1 MLKIASLNCR
11 GLYKQQQAMKTS
23 QFIRYL
29 RLSGYDILVL
39 QETHASSYAIQ
50 EQLNLQMQT
59 QSSVWTHHCG
69 IVSLN
74 PKYLIHTRYIGTDNR
89 CILSDISL
97 HTNDS
102 SQSLPISNIALTILN
117 LYAPATYSSRKLFF
131 ESLTQLPPFSD
142 TLSAPN
148 SNILIMGDFNY
159 RLYKPTGIN
168 ATWTDMLHVFYHDCF
183 AADKQITFKRGHSSS
198 IIDHIFC
205 STQLFP
211 RVKSFQQE
219 FINSVWTDHS
229 LLSVDIHL
237 IQNDKGKGAWKA
249 NPHLSRLQPYR
260 DQLVEHLTSFFTSHS
275 QRPTNAQLSNQL
287 LWDSLKEEVRIFTKT
302 FQLER
307 KSWRMKQ
314 IKKLNKKRN
323 RILRT
328 YTNQGILSELLP
340 IVESQIGSLEE
351 EAAEIESLKAGKL
364 WRESGEKCAGLLK
377 RTATTRS
384 TQRYIADLFDKA
396 TGQLS
401 ISPIEKMD
409 VVHTFYQ
416 RLYTPEAIDEDAID
430 FLLGADTHRDQHR
443 ILTVTDQELLIAPF
457 TFDDIIEASKRTPN
471 KSSPGADGIPY
482 EILHILISQS
492 TFRPLILKV
501 YNGALLLSS
510 FPPSWYQSIMAL
522 LPKKGDLSDITN
534 YRPISLVNT
543 DSKIFTRLMNNRI
556 MGCSEKIINEFQSG
570 FMPGRFIAENG
581 LLSQMI
587 IEDAQANK
595 TSEHNLGLLLDQEK
609 AYDRVNLDYLRRVLI
624 HYGFPTII
632 VDSIYNLFH
641 NNRITLNIN
650 GFLSDTPV
658 LKKRGLKQGDPI
670 SCILYNFALEPLLR
684 TILDDPAFHGYS
696 FTHFS
701 IAQSHL
707 DKYSKA
713 SNAKI
718 NYHKV
723 KAISISGNNLNDHW
737 LSLLASNH
745 IPAIH
750 SRDDSQPII
759 YLGFPMIL
767 SRQQRVNFFSEFIQK
782 LHATLSIHSSR
793 SISLLGKATIA
804 NSLVLSKCW
813 YVLRVTPVSTAELK
827 QIQSVIS
834 NFINIKIFPKLSWQT
849 ISASKKLGGLGVLDP
864 SIQQQALI
872 FRWLDPILFNRD
884 CTCSIHQYIAA
895 HLQNKLRSHNL
906 NVPLLFPTS
915 RTSTNFSTLSTADML
930 IRSMDAIPRRFSL
943 SEPNPIECLLLPLP
957 AVLYNPTSS
966 SFKLPQKLKTVKVE
980 ELHQYHPEGHY
991 LSQKSIAE
999 VTPSLRIVTRKL
1011 HKAIERQLIRIEDFF
1026 YECFFQTTLTLSS
1039 PVHLAHIRSNQLNF
1053 RSFKSQ
1059 LDLGVPI
1066 DTEDLCTTTKQF
1078 RMAVQSN
1085 FAPSRIKSTL
1095 WQRFWKLALTFVQR
1109 NIIYRII
1116 YNKTPHKQL
1125 LHRIHPS
1132 QHPDS
1137 FCVICGTHTDSTD
1150 HFFFS
1155 CPQSITF
1162 WNALIQEFLWP
1173 TAITAIISATHTA
1186 AQSLL

>member
-1 MLKIASLNCR
+1 
-11 GLYKQQQAMKTS
+11 
-23 QFIRYL
+23 
-29 RLSGYDILVL
+29 
-39 QETHASSYAIQ
+39 
-50 EQLNLQMQT
+50 
-59 QSSVWTHHCG
+59 
-69 IVSLN
+69 
-74 PKYLIHTRYIGTDNR
+74 
-89 CILSDISL
+89 
-97 HTNDS
+97 
-102 SQSLPISNIALTILN
+102 
-117 LYAPATYSSRKLFF
+117 
-131 ESLTQLPPFSD
+131 
-142 TLSAPN
+142 
-148 SNILIMGDFNY
+148 
-159 RLYKPTGIN
+159 
-168 ATWTDMLHVFYHDCF
+168 
-183 AADKQITFKRGHSSS
+183 
-198 IIDHIFC
+198 
-205 STQLFP
+205 
-211 RVKSFQQE
+211 
-219 FINSVWTDHS
+219 
-229 LLSVDIHL
+229 
-237 IQNDKGKGAWKA
+237 
-249 NPHLSRLQPYR
+249 
-260 DQLVEHLTSFFTSHS
+260 
-275 QRPTNAQLSNQL
+275 
-287 LWDSLKEEVRIFTKT
+287 
-302 FQLER
+302 
-307 KSWRMKQ
+307 
-314 IKKLNKKRN
+314 
-323 RILRT
+323 
-328 YTNQGILSELLP
+328 
-340 IVESQIGSLEE
+340 
-351 EAAEIESLKAGKL
+351 
-364 WRESGEKCAGLLK
+364 
-377 RTATTRS
+377 
-384 TQRYIADLFDKA
+384 
-396 TGQLS
+396 
-401 ISPIEKMD
+401 
-409 VVHTFYQ
+409 
-416 RLYTPEAIDEDAID
+416 
-430 FLLGADTHRDQHR
+430 
-443 ILTVTDQELLIAPF
+443 
-457 TFDDIIEASKRTPN
+457 
-471 KSSPGADGIPY
+471 
-482 EILHILISQS
+482 
-492 TFRPLILKV
+492 
-501 YNGALLLSS
+501 
-510 FPPSWYQSIMAL
+510 
-522 LPKKGDLSDITN
+522 
-534 YRPISLVNT
+534 
-543 DSKIFTRLMNNRI
+543 
-556 MGCSEKIINEFQSG
+556 
-570 FMPGRFIAENG
+570 
-581 LLSQMI
+581 
-587 IEDAQANK
+587 
-595 TSEHNLGLLLDQEK
+595 
-609 AYDRVNLDYLRRVLI
+609 
-624 HYGFPTII
+624 
-632 VDSIYNLFH
+632 
-641 NNRITLNIN
+641 
-650 GFLSDTPV
+650 
-658 LKKRGLKQGDPI
+658 
-670 SCILYNFALEPLLR
+670 
-684 TILDDPAFHGYS
+684 
-696 FTHFS
+696 
-701 IAQSHL
+701 
-707 DKYSKA
+707 
-713 SNAKI
+713 
-718 NYHKV
+718 
-723 KAISISGNNLNDHW
+723 
-737 LSLLASNH
+737 
-745 IPAIH
+745 
-750 SRDDSQPII
+750 
-759 YLGFPMIL
+759 MIL

-980 ELHQYHPEGHY
+980 ELYQYHPEGHY

-1116 YNKTPHKQL
+1116 YNKIPHKQL

-1173 TAITAIISATHTA
+1173 TAITAIISATH
-1186 AQSLL
+1186 SLDFSSLRSATPYKKSSPAIIIIIALSEIWKSHWRFVFDSQPFTPDTVLTNTKYAILKRINEDSVLDSL